1 MITNLLYRSET
12 TLQPKDPKLKAILA
26 QARHRNGN
34 MDITGYLHWE
44 DGIFHQWI
52 EGPEA
57 ELQIVERYIYDSKSH
72 HGLTVLGRNVVP
84 TRQFPDWDMAL
95 GLSEENSLFNFIA
108 THEAGTADHQEY
120 ARAVLAFM
128 HAQSGTQVR

>member
-1 MITNLLYRSET
+1 MITNHLYRSET

-57 ELQIVERYIYDSKSH
+57 ELQIVERHIYGSKSH

-84 TRQFPDWDMAL
+84 TRQFPDWEMAL
-95 GLSEENSLFNFIA
+95 GLSEENMLFNFIA
-108 THEAGTADHQEY
+108 AHKARTANHRKYAGA
-120 ARAVLAFM
+120 ARSVPTGRAG
-128 HAQSGTQVR
+128 S

>member
-1 MITNLLYRSET
+1 MITNLFYRSET

-26 QARHRNGN
+26 QARHRDGN

-57 ELQIVERYIYDSKSH
+57 ELQIIEGYIYDSKSYY
-72 HGLTVLGRNVVP
+72 GLTILGRNVVP

-95 GLSEENSLFNFIA
+95 GLSEKNSLFSFIA
-108 THEAGTADHQEY
+108 AHEARTADHREY
-120 ARAVLAFM
+120 AKAVLAFM
-128 HAQSGTQVR
+128 HAQSGTQVG